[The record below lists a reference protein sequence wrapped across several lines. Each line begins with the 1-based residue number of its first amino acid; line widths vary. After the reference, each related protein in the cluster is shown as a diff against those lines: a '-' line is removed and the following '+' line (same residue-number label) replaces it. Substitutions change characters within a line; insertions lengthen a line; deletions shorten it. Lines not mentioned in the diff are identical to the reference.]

1 MPFVLTGN
9 RRVDPA
15 YLIPC
20 IRAPE
25 VCYALSMMTNVFR
38 FAALG
43 MLVSTPLAATPAPTP
58 EQILADASRYT
69 VKVSVLT
76 EVGLNQ
82 DAGGASSGTGFL
94 IDKKRG
100 WLLTN
105 AHVATRSPSTIRVS
119 FRHGA
124 EFEAKRIHVDP
135 LIDLAVLVIP
145 TDKIPSDTVEA
156 SLACGG
162 LPAAGTSVLAYGHP
176 WGMSYTASRGI
187 VSGLAWM
194 YPSQLIQTDAVI
206 NSGNSGGPLISLN
219 DGRVVGINTATYQP
233 EEKDEG
239 GTAIS
244 LAEPMPSICKIIDL
258 LKGGKDTKLRL
269 LPIAVATAGD
279 DLRPRVAKVFQ
290 SGLLFQ
296 SGDIITAVN
305 GGAEVGSLP
314 ELLTDLRG
322 INGDATISVERDG
335 KAVNVPSPVKVVPDP
350 LKVRSINFS
359 GLVIGRP
366 WMLDD
371 FDVNSG
377 NDLIVEWFE
386 AAEEASLSGIAV
398 ADYIVSVDGRRF
410 SELNALYTYLH
421 DLPEDAV
428 VEFMVKR
435 RATAAEFFYEYH
447 QISLAR
453 TKLGWVSAE

>member
-1 MPFVLTGN
+1 MKK
-9 RRVDPA
+9 
-15 YLIPC
+15 
-20 IRAPE
+20 
-25 VCYALSMMTNVFR
+25 NVFR
-38 FAALG
+38 FAVLG
-43 MLVSTPLAATPAPTP
+43 MLLCTPLAANPLPTP

-69 VKVSVLT
+69 VKVQVLT
-76 EVGLNQ
+76 VIGLNQ
-82 DAGGASSGTGFL
+82 DAGGSASGTGFL

-105 AHVATRSPSTIRVS
+105 AHVATRSPSTIKVS
-119 FRHGA
+119 FRNGE

-145 TDKIPSDTVEA
+145 TDKIPSGAVEA
-156 SLACGG
+156 SLACDS
-162 LPAAGTSVLAYGHP
+162 LPTAGASVLAYGHP

-187 VSGLAWM
+187 VAGLAWM

-244 LAEPMPSICKIIDL
+244 LAEPMPGICKIIDL

-290 SGLLFQ
+290 SELKFQ
-296 SGDIITAVN
+296 AGDIITAVN
-305 GGAEVGSLP
+305 GGAEVGTFP
-314 ELLTDLRG
+314 ELLADLRG
-322 INGDATISVERDG
+322 LNGEAIISVERDG
-335 KAVNVPSPVKVVPDP
+335 KAVNVLSSVKVVPDP

-359 GLVIGRP
+359 GLIIGRP

-371 FDVNSG
+371 FDVNS
-377 NDLIVEWFE
+377 DKHLIVEWFE

-410 SELNALYTYLH
+410 SELNALYAYLN

-435 RATAAEFFYEYH
+435 RATAAEYFYEYH

-453 TKLGWVSAE
+453 TKLDWVTAE

>member
-1 MPFVLTGN
+1 M
-9 RRVDPA
+9 
-15 YLIPC
+15 
-20 IRAPE
+20 PE
-25 VCYALSMMTNVFR
+25 VCYEPDMIQNLFR

-43 MLVSTPLAATPAPTP
+43 LLLSTPLIANPEPTP

-76 EVGLNQ
+76 EIGLNQ

-94 IDKKRG
+94 IDKERG

-119 FRHGA
+119 FRNS
-124 EFEAKRIHVDP
+124 EEIEAKRIHVDP

-145 TDKIPSDTVEA
+145 TDKIPSDAVEA
-156 SLACGG
+156 SLACDSV
-162 LPAAGTSVLAYGHP
+162 PAAGTSVLAYGHP

-187 VSGLAWM
+187 VAGLAWM
-194 YPSQLIQTDAVI
+194 YPSQFIQTDAVI

-233 EEKDEG
+233 EEKDESA
-239 GTAIS
+239 TAIS
-244 LAEPMPSICKIIDL
+244 LAEPMPGICKIVDL

-269 LPIAVATAGD
+269 LPVAVATAGD

-290 SGLLFQ
+290 SGVQFQ

-305 GGAEVGSLP
+305 GGGEVGTLP
-314 ELLTDLRG
+314 ELLTNLRG
-322 INGDATISVERDG
+322 LDKEAVISVERNGRVVD
-335 KAVNVPSPVKVVPDP
+335 VRSPLNVAPDP
-350 LKVRSINFS
+350 LKARSINFS
-359 GLVIGRP
+359 GLIIGRP

-371 FDVNSG
+371 FDVNS
-377 NDLIVEWFE
+377 DKHLIVEWVE
-386 AAEEASLSGIAV
+386 SAEEASLSGIAV

-410 SELNALYTYLH
+410 SELNALYAYLN
-421 DLPEDAV
+421 DLPEDAT

-435 RATAAEFFYEYH
+435 RATAAEYFYEYH

-453 TKLGWVSAE
+453 TKLDWVTVQ

>member
-1 MPFVLTGN
+1 MKKI
-9 RRVDPA
+9 D
-15 YLIPC
+15 
-20 IRAPE
+20 
-25 VCYALSMMTNVFR
+25 SR

-43 MLVSTPLAATPAPTP
+43 FILTVPVTASPAPTP

-69 VKVSVLT
+69 VKVQVLT
-76 EVGLNQ
+76 EIGLNQ
-82 DAGGASSGTGFL
+82 DAGGSASGTGFL

-119 FRHGA
+119 FRNGE
-124 EFEAKRIHVDP
+124 EFEVKRIHVDP
-135 LIDLAVLVIP
+135 LIDLAVLVVPI
-145 TDKIPSDTVEA
+145 DKIPSDAVEA
-156 SLACGG
+156 SLVCDS

-187 VSGLAWM
+187 VAGLAWM
-194 YPSQLIQTDAVI
+194 YPSQFIQTDAVI

-239 GTAIS
+239 ATAIG
-244 LAEPMPSICKIIDL
+244 LAEPMPGICKIVDL

-269 LPIAVATAGD
+269 LPVAVATAGD

-290 SGLLFQ
+290 PGVQFQ

-305 GGAEVGSLP
+305 GGAEVGTFP
-314 ELLTDLRG
+314 ELLADLRG
-322 INGDATISVERDG
+322 LNGEATISVERDG
-335 KAVNVPSPVKVVPDP
+335 KTVNVRSPVNIVPDP
-350 LKVRSINFS
+350 LRVRSINFS
-359 GLVIGRP
+359 GLIIGRP

-371 FDVNSG
+371 FDVNS
-377 NDLIVEWFE
+377 DEHLIVEWFE
-386 AAEEASLSGIAV
+386 TAEEASLSGSAV
-398 ADYIVSVDGRRF
+398 AEYIVSVDGRRF
-410 SELNALYTYLH
+410 SELNALYTYLN

-435 RATAAEFFYEYH
+435 RATAAEYFYEYH

-453 TKLGWVSAE
+453 TKLDWVSAE

>member
-1 MPFVLTGN
+1 M
-9 RRVDPA
+9 
-15 YLIPC
+15 I
-20 IRAPE
+20 
-25 VCYALSMMTNVFR
+25 TNVFR
-38 FAALG
+38 FAAMG
-43 MLVSTPLAATPAPTP
+43 MLLSTPLTATPAPTP

-69 VKVSVLT
+69 VKIQVLT
-76 EVGLNQ
+76 EIGLNQ
-82 DAGGASSGTGFL
+82 DNGGAAMGTGFL

-105 AHVATRSPSTIRVS
+105 AHVATRSPSTIKVS
-119 FRHGA
+119 FRNGE

-145 TDKIPSDTVEA
+145 IDKIPSGAVEA
-156 SLACGG
+156 SLACDTV
-162 LPAAGTSVLAYGHP
+162 PAAGTSVLAYGHP

-219 DGRVVGINTATYQP
+219 DGRVVGINTSTYKP
-233 EEKDEG
+233 EENEDG

-258 LKGGKDTKLRL
+258 LEEGKDTKLRL

-279 DLRPRVAKVFQ
+279 DRRPRVAKVFQ
-290 SGLLFQ
+290 SGLQFQ

-305 GGAEVGSLP
+305 GGAEVSTLP
-314 ELLTDLRG
+314 ELLADLRG

-335 KAVNVPSPVKVVPDP
+335 KAVNVHSPVNIVPDP

-359 GLVIGRP
+359 GLIIGRP

-371 FDVNSG
+371 FDVNS
-377 NDLIVEWFE
+377 DKHLIVEWFE
-386 AAEEASLSGIAV
+386 AAEEASLAGIAV

-410 SELNALYTYLH
+410 SELNALYSYLD
-421 DLPEDAV
+421 DLPENAV

-435 RATAAEFFYEYH
+435 RATAAEYFYEYH

>member
-1 MPFVLTGN
+1 
-9 RRVDPA
+9 
-15 YLIPC
+15 
-20 IRAPE
+20 
-25 VCYALSMMTNVFR
+25 MTSNVFR

-43 MLVSTPLAATPAPTP
+43 MFLSAPVLANPAPTP

-69 VKVSVLT
+69 VKIQVLT
-76 EVGLNQ
+76 EIGLNQ
-82 DAGGASSGTGFL
+82 DNGGAAMGTGFL

-105 AHVATRSPSTIRVS
+105 AHVATRSPSTIKVS
-119 FRHGA
+119 FRNGE

-135 LIDLAVLVIP
+135 LIDLAVLAIP
-145 TDKIPSDTVEA
+145 IDKIPSGAVEA
-156 SLACGG
+156 SLACDS
-162 LPAAGTSVLAYGHP
+162 LPASGTSVLAYGHP

-219 DGRVVGINTATYQP
+219 DGRVVGINTSTYKP
-233 EEKDEG
+233 EEKEDG

-258 LKGGKDTKLRL
+258 LEERKDTKLRL

-290 SGLLFQ
+290 PGLQFQ

-305 GGAEVGSLP
+305 GGAAVGTLP
-314 ELLTDLRG
+314 ELLADLRG
-322 INGDATISVERDG
+322 LGSEAMISVERNG
-335 KAVNVPSPVKVVPDP
+335 KSVNVKSPLNVVADP
-350 LKVRSINFS
+350 LKARSINFS
-359 GLVIGRP
+359 GLIIGRP
-366 WMLDD
+366 WRLDD
-371 FDVNSG
+371 FDRNSD
-377 NDLIVEWFE
+377 NHLIVEWYE
-386 AAEEASLSGIAV
+386 VTEEASLSGV
-398 ADYIVSVDGRRF
+398 EVSDYILSVDGRRF
-410 SELNALYTYLH
+410 SELDELYSYL
-421 DLPEDAV
+421 DQLPEDAV

-435 RATAAEFFYEYH
+435 LSKAMEFYSEYH

-453 TKLGWVSAE
+453 TKLDWVMAQQR

>member
-1 MPFVLTGN
+1 MHYSFIMKKI
-9 RRVDPA
+9 D
-15 YLIPC
+15 
-20 IRAPE
+20 
-25 VCYALSMMTNVFR
+25 SR

-43 MLVSTPLAATPAPTP
+43 FILTVPVTASPAPTP

-69 VKVSVLT
+69 VKIQVLT
-76 EVGLNQ
+76 EIGLNQ
-82 DAGGASSGTGFL
+82 DNGGAASGTGFL
-94 IDKKRG
+94 IDKRRG

-119 FRHGA
+119 FRNGE

-135 LIDLAVLVIP
+135 LIDLAVLVVP
-145 TDKIPSDTVEA
+145 TDKIPSDAVEA
-156 SLACGG
+156 TLACDS

-219 DGRVVGINTATYQP
+219 DGRVVGINTSTYKP
-233 EEKDEG
+233 EENEDG

-258 LKGGKDTKLRL
+258 LEEGKDTKLRL

-290 SGLLFQ
+290 SGLQFQ

-305 GGAEVGSLP
+305 GGAEVSTLP
-314 ELLTDLRG
+314 ELLADLRG
-322 INGDATISVERDG
+322 LNGEATISVERDG
-335 KAVNVPSPVKVVPDP
+335 KTVNVRSPVNIVPDP
-350 LKVRSINFS
+350 LRVRSINFS
-359 GLVIGRP
+359 GLIIGRP

-371 FDVNSG
+371 FDVNS
-377 NDLIVEWFE
+377 DKHLIVEWFE
-386 AAEEASLSGIAV
+386 TAEEASLSGIAV

-410 SELNALYTYLH
+410 SELNALYTYLN

-435 RATAAEFFYEYH
+435 RATAAEYFYEYH

-453 TKLGWVSAE
+453 TKLDWVAAQ

>member
-1 MPFVLTGN
+1 MITKLFCLFVLG
-9 RRVDPA
+9 
-15 YLIPC
+15 L
-20 IRAPE
+20 
-25 VCYALSMMTNVFR
+25 L
-38 FAALG
+38 L
-43 MLVSTPLAATPAPTP
+43 STPLIANPAPTP

-69 VKVSVLT
+69 VKVQVLT
-76 EVGLNQ
+76 EIGLNQ
-82 DAGGASSGTGFL
+82 DAGGSASGTGFL

-105 AHVATRSPSTIRVS
+105 AHVATRSPSTIKIS
-119 FRHGA
+119 FRNGE

-135 LIDLAVLVIP
+135 LIDLAVLLIP
-145 TDKIPSDTVEA
+145 TEKIPSDAVEA
-156 SLACGG
+156 SLVCDS
-162 LPAAGTSVLAYGHP
+162 LPSAGTSVLAYGHP

-219 DGRVVGINTATYQP
+219 DGRVVGINTSTYKP

-258 LKGGKDTKLRL
+258 LKEGKDTKLRL
-269 LPIAVATAGD
+269 LPIAIATAGD

-290 SGLLFQ
+290 SGLQFQ
-296 SGDIITAVN
+296 PGDIITAVN
-305 GGAEVGSLP
+305 GGAEVGTFP
-314 ELLTDLRG
+314 ELLADLRG
-322 INGDATISVERDG
+322 LNGEAIISVERDG
-335 KAVNVPSPVKVVPDP
+335 RAVNVLSSVKVVPDP

-359 GLVIGRP
+359 GLIIGRP

-377 NDLIVEWFE
+377 NDLVVEWYE
-386 AAEEASLSGIAV
+386 TAEEASLSGIAV

-410 SELNALYTYLH
+410 SELNALYTYL
-421 DLPEDAV
+421 DGLPEDAV

-435 RATAAEFFYEYH
+435 RATAAEYFFEYH

>member
-1 MPFVLTGN
+1 MGLLLSAPLT
-9 RRVDPA
+9 
-15 YLIPC
+15 
-20 IRAPE
+20 
-25 VCYALSMMTNVFR
+25 
-38 FAALG
+38 
-43 MLVSTPLAATPAPTP
+43 ATPPPTS
-58 EQILADASRYT
+58 EEILADASRYT
-69 VKVSVLT
+69 VKVQVLT
-76 EVGLNQ
+76 EIGLNQ
-82 DAGGASSGTGFL
+82 DDAGAASGTGFL

-119 FRHGA
+119 FRNGE

-145 TDKIPSDTVEA
+145 KDKIPSDAVEA
-156 SLACGG
+156 SLACDS
-162 LPAAGTSVLAYGHP
+162 LPPAGTSVLAYGHP

-219 DGRVVGINTATYQP
+219 DGRVVGINTSTYKP

-258 LKGGKDTKLRL
+258 LEEGKDTKLRL
-269 LPIAVATAGD
+269 LPIAIATAGD
-279 DLRPRVAKVFQ
+279 DLRPRVAKVFP
-290 SGLLFQ
+290 SGLQFQ

-305 GGAEVGSLP
+305 DGAEVGTLP
-314 ELLTDLRG
+314 ELLADLRG
-322 INGDATISVERDG
+322 LNGDVTISVERDG
-335 KAVNVPSPVKVVPDP
+335 KAADVRSPVNVVPDP

-359 GLVIGRP
+359 GLIIGRP

-371 FDVNSG
+371 FDVNS
-377 NDLIVEWFE
+377 DKHLIVEWYE

-410 SELNALYTYLH
+410 SELNALYIYLNE
-421 DLPEDAV
+421 LPEGAV

-435 RATAAEFFYEYH
+435 RATAAEYFYEYH

-453 TKLGWVSAE
+453 TKLDWVSAE

>member
-1 MPFVLTGN
+1 M
-9 RRVDPA
+9 
-15 YLIPC
+15 I
-20 IRAPE
+20 
-25 VCYALSMMTNVFR
+25 TNVFR
-38 FAALG
+38 FAVLG
-43 MLVSTPLAATPAPTP
+43 MFLSTPLTANPLPTP

-69 VKVSVLT
+69 VKVQVLT
-76 EVGLNQ
+76 EIGLNQ
-82 DAGGASSGTGFL
+82 DAGGSASGTGFL

-119 FRHGA
+119 FRNGE

-135 LIDLAVLVIP
+135 LIDLAVLVVPI
-145 TDKIPSDTVEA
+145 DKIPSDAVEA
-156 SLACGG
+156 SLVCDS

-187 VSGLAWM
+187 VAGLAWM
-194 YPSQLIQTDAVI
+194 YPSQFIQTDAVI

-239 GTAIS
+239 ATAIG
-244 LAEPMPSICKIIDL
+244 LAEPMPGICKIIDL

-290 SGLLFQ
+290 SELKFQ
-296 SGDIITAVN
+296 AGDIITAVN
-305 GGAEVGSLP
+305 GGAEVGTFP
-314 ELLTDLRG
+314 ELLADLRG
-322 INGDATISVERDG
+322 LNGEAIISVERDG
-335 KAVNVPSPVKVVPDP
+335 KAVNVLSSVKVVPDP
-350 LKVRSINFS
+350 MKVRSINFS
-359 GLVIGRP
+359 GLIIGRP

-371 FDVNSG
+371 FDVNS
-377 NDLIVEWFE
+377 DKHLIVEWFE

-410 SELNALYTYLH
+410 SELNALYTYLN
-421 DLPEDAV
+421 DLPEDAA

-435 RATAAEFFYEYH
+435 RATAAEYFYEYH

>member
-1 MPFVLTGN
+1 M
-9 RRVDPA
+9 
-15 YLIPC
+15 I
-20 IRAPE
+20 
-25 VCYALSMMTNVFR
+25 TNVFR

-43 MLVSTPLAATPAPTP
+43 LLVSTPLAATPAPTP

-119 FRHGA
+119 FRSGE
-124 EFEAKRIHVDP
+124 EFEAKRIHVDA
-135 LIDLAVLVIP
+135 LIDFAVLVIP
-145 TDKIPSDTVEA
+145 TAKIPTDAVEA
-156 SLACGG
+156 SLACDS

-187 VSGLAWM
+187 VAGLAWM
-194 YPSQLIQTDAVI
+194 YPSQFIQTDAAI

-244 LAEPMPSICKIIDL
+244 LAEPMPGICKIVDL

-279 DLRPRVAKVFQ
+279 DLRPRVAKTFRP
-290 SGLLFQ
+290 GLPFQ

-305 GGAEVGSLP
+305 GSAEVGTLP
-314 ELLTDLRG
+314 ELLTNLRG
-322 INGDATISVERDG
+322 LDKEAVISVERNG
-335 KAVNVPSPVKVVPDP
+335 KAINVTSPLNVVPDP
-350 LKVRSINFS
+350 LKARSINFS
-359 GLVIGRP
+359 GLIIGRP
-366 WMLDD
+366 WRLDD
-371 FDVNSG
+371 FDQNADSH
-377 NDLIVEWFE
+377 LIVEWYE
-386 AAEEASLSGIAV
+386 TAEEASLSGMEV

-410 SELNALYTYLH
+410 SDLDELYSYLEK
-421 DLPEDAV
+421 LPEDAAA
-428 VEFMVKR
+428 EFMVKR
-435 RATAAEFFYEYH
+435 SSKATELYSEYH

-453 TKLGWVSAE
+453 TKLGWVAAE

>member
-1 MPFVLTGN
+1 MK
-9 RRVDPA
+9 
-15 YLIPC
+15 
-20 IRAPE
+20 
-25 VCYALSMMTNVFR
+25 NVFR
-38 FAALG
+38 FAVLG
-43 MLVSTPLAATPAPTP
+43 LLSSAPVVANPAPTA

-69 VKVSVLT
+69 VKIQVLT
-76 EVGLNQ
+76 EIGLNQ
-82 DAGGASSGTGFL
+82 DDAGAASGTGFL
-94 IDKKRG
+94 VDKKRG

-105 AHVATRSPSTIRVS
+105 AHVATRSPSTIKVS
-119 FRHGA
+119 FRNGE

-135 LIDLAVLVIP
+135 LIDLAVLVVP
-145 TDKIPSDTVEA
+145 TDKIPSDAVEA
-156 SLACGG
+156 SLACDS

-194 YPSQLIQTDAVI
+194 HPSQLIQTDAVI
-206 NSGNSGGPLISLN
+206 NSGNSGGPLISLT
-219 DGRVVGINTATYQP
+219 DGRIVGINTSTYKP

-244 LAEPMPSICKIIDL
+244 LAEPMPGICKIIDL
-258 LKGGKDTKLRL
+258 LKEGKDTKLRL
-269 LPIAVATAGD
+269 LPIAIATAGD

-290 SGLLFQ
+290 SGLQFQ

-305 GGAEVGSLP
+305 GGAEVGTLP
-314 ELLTDLRG
+314 ELLADLRG
-322 INGDATISVERDG
+322 LNGEATISVERDG
-335 KAVNVPSPVKVVPDP
+335 KAINVRSPVNVVPDP

-359 GLVIGRP
+359 GLIIGRP

-371 FDVNSG
+371 FDVNS
-377 NDLIVEWFE
+377 DKHLIVEWYE

-398 ADYIVSVDGRRF
+398 ADYIASVDGRRF
-410 SELNALYTYLH
+410 SELNDLYTYL
-421 DLPEDAV
+421 DELSEDAV

>member
-1 MPFVLTGN
+1 M
-9 RRVDPA
+9 
-15 YLIPC
+15 I
-20 IRAPE
+20 
-25 VCYALSMMTNVFR
+25 TNLFR

-43 MLVSTPLAATPAPTP
+43 MLLSTPLAASPAPTP

-69 VKVSVLT
+69 VKVQVLT
-76 EVGLNQ
+76 EIGLNQ
-82 DAGGASSGTGFL
+82 DAGGSASGTGFL

-119 FRHGA
+119 FRNGE
-124 EFEAKRIHVDP
+124 EFEARRIHVDP
-135 LIDLAVLVIP
+135 LIDLAILVVP
-145 TDKIPSDTVEA
+145 TDKIPSDVVEA
-156 SLACGG
+156 SLACDSF
-162 LPAAGTSVLAYGHP
+162 PSAGTSVLAYGHP

-219 DGRVVGINTATYQP
+219 DGRVVGINTSTYKP

-244 LAEPMPSICKIIDL
+244 LAEPMPSICKIINL
-258 LKGGKDTKLRL
+258 LKEGKDTKLRL
-269 LPIAVATAGD
+269 LPIAIATAGD

-290 SGLLFQ
+290 SGLQFQ
-296 SGDIITAVN
+296 PGDIITAVN
-305 GGAEVGSLP
+305 GGAEVGTFP
-314 ELLTDLRG
+314 ELLAELRG
-322 INGDATISVERDG
+322 LNGEAIISVERDG
-335 KAVNVPSPVKVVPDP
+335 TAVNVLSSVKVVPDP

-359 GLVIGRP
+359 GLIIGRP

-377 NDLIVEWFE
+377 NDLVVEWYE
-386 AAEEASLSGIAV
+386 TAEEASLSGIAV

-410 SELNALYTYLH
+410 SELNALYTYLN

-435 RATAAEFFYEYH
+435 RATAAEYFFEYH
-447 QISLAR
+447 LISLAR
-453 TKLGWVSAE
+453 TKLDWVTAQQP

>member
-1 MPFVLTGN
+1 M
-9 RRVDPA
+9 
-15 YLIPC
+15 I
-20 IRAPE
+20 
-25 VCYALSMMTNVFR
+25 TNVFR
-38 FAALG
+38 FAMMGLLLSAP
-43 MLVSTPLAATPAPTP
+43 VKANPAPTP

-69 VKVSVLT
+69 VKVQVLT
-76 EVGLNQ
+76 EIGLNQ
-82 DAGGASSGTGFL
+82 DAGGSASGTGFL

-119 FRHGA
+119 FRNGE

-135 LIDLAVLVIP
+135 LIDLAVLVVP
-145 TDKIPSDTVEA
+145 TDKIPSDAVEA
-156 SLACGG
+156 SLVCES

-187 VSGLAWM
+187 VAGLAWM
-194 YPSQLIQTDAVI
+194 YPSQFIQTDAVI

-239 GTAIS
+239 ATAIG
-244 LAEPMPSICKIIDL
+244 LAEPMPGICKVVEL

-269 LPIAVATAGD
+269 LPVAVATAGD

-290 SGLLFQ
+290 PGLQFQ

-305 GGAEVGSLP
+305 GGAEVGTFP
-314 ELLTDLRG
+314 ELLAELRG
-322 INGDATISVERDG
+322 LDGEAIISVERDG
-335 KAVNVPSPVKVVPDP
+335 KAVDVLSSVRVVPDP

-359 GLVIGRP
+359 GLIIGRP

-377 NDLIVEWFE
+377 NDLVVEWYE
-386 AAEEASLSGIAV
+386 TAEEASLSGIAV

-410 SELNALYTYLH
+410 SELKALYSYLD

-435 RATAAEFFYEYH
+435 RATAAEYFYEYH

>member
-1 MPFVLTGN
+1 MIT
-9 RRVDPA
+9 
-15 YLIPC
+15 I
-20 IRAPE
+20 
-25 VCYALSMMTNVFR
+25 VFR

-43 MLVSTPLAATPAPTP
+43 MLLSTPLTATPAPTP

-76 EVGLNQ
+76 EIGLNQ

-94 IDKKRG
+94 IDKERG

-105 AHVATRSPSTIRVS
+105 AHVATRSPSTIKVS
-119 FRHGA
+119 FRRGE

-135 LIDLAVLVIP
+135 LIDLAVLVIH
-145 TDKIPSDTVEA
+145 TDKIPSDAVEA
-156 SLACGG
+156 SLSCESV
-162 LPAAGTSVLAYGHP
+162 PAAGTSVLAYGHP

-187 VSGLAWM
+187 VAGLAWM
-194 YPSQLIQTDAVI
+194 YPSQFIQTDAVI

-239 GTAIS
+239 ATAIS
-244 LAEPMPSICKIIDL
+244 LAEPMPGICKIIDL

-290 SGLLFQ
+290 PGLQFQ
-296 SGDIITAVN
+296 SGDIITTVN
-305 GGAEVGSLP
+305 EGAEVGTLP
-314 ELLTDLRG
+314 ELLTNLRG
-322 INGDATISVERDG
+322 LDKEAVISVERNG
-335 KAVNVPSPVKVVPDP
+335 KAVNVRSPLNVVADP
-350 LKVRSINFS
+350 LKARSINFS
-359 GLVIGRP
+359 GLIIGRP

-371 FDVNSG
+371 FDLNS
-377 NDLIVEWFE
+377 DKHLIVEWVE
-386 AAEEASLSGIAV
+386 SAEEASLSGIAV

-410 SELNALYTYLH
+410 SDLDELYRYL
-421 DLPEDAV
+421 DQLPEDA
-428 VEFMVKR
+428 
-435 RATAAEFFYEYH
+435 AAEFIVKRSSKAMEFYSEYH
-447 QISLAR
+447 QISLGR
-453 TKLGWVSAE
+453 TKLDWVMAQ

>member
-1 MPFVLTGN
+1 M
-9 RRVDPA
+9 
-15 YLIPC
+15 
-20 IRAPE
+20 PE
-25 VCYALSMMTNVFR
+25 VCYELDMIQNLFR

-43 MLVSTPLAATPAPTP
+43 MLLSTPLIANPEPTP

-76 EVGLNQ
+76 EIGLNQ

-94 IDKKRG
+94 IDKERG

-119 FRHGA
+119 FRNS
-124 EFEAKRIHVDP
+124 EEIEAKRIHVDP

-145 TDKIPSDTVEA
+145 TDKIPSDAVEA
-156 SLACGG
+156 SLACDSV
-162 LPAAGTSVLAYGHP
+162 PAAGTSVLAYGHP

-187 VSGLAWM
+187 VAGLAWM
-194 YPSQLIQTDAVI
+194 YPSQFIQTDAVI

-233 EEKDEG
+233 EEKDESA
-239 GTAIS
+239 TAIS
-244 LAEPMPSICKIIDL
+244 LAEPMPGICKIVDL

-269 LPIAVATAGD
+269 LPVAVATAGD

-290 SGLLFQ
+290 SGVQFQ

-305 GGAEVGSLP
+305 GGGEVGTLP
-314 ELLTDLRG
+314 ELLTNLRG
-322 INGDATISVERDG
+322 LDKEAVISVERNGRVVD
-335 KAVNVPSPVKVVPDP
+335 VRSPLNVAPDP
-350 LKVRSINFS
+350 LKARSINFS
-359 GLVIGRP
+359 GLIIGRP

-371 FDVNSG
+371 FDVNS
-377 NDLIVEWFE
+377 DKHLIVEWVE
-386 AAEEASLSGIAV
+386 SAEEASLSGIAV

-410 SELNALYTYLH
+410 SELNALYTYLN
-421 DLPEDAV
+421 DLPEDAA

-435 RATAAEFFYEYH
+435 RATAAEYFYEYH

-453 TKLGWVSAE
+453 TKLDWVTVQ